1 MFDVIGEI
9 TEMKRGHMKEVAL
22 SDEPPDDAHPS
33 RSGMCY
39 YQNKGV
45 KSKAQRAKKKA
56 QIKEQI

>member
-9 TEMKRGHMKEVAL
+9 TEMKRGHMKQVAL
-22 SDEPPDDAHPS
+22 SDEPDDAHPS

-39 YQNKGV
+39 YQNKGD